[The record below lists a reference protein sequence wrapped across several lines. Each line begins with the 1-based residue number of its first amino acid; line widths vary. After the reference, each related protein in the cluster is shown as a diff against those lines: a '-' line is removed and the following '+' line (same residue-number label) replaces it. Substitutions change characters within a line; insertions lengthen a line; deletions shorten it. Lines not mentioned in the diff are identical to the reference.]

1 MYDWVY
7 IYIFV
12 YQCYQYGN
20 QYTTHVPGSRTDA
33 TGLTEVPPDCTC
45 RAVKDR
51 YIYCIYIY
59 TLYDYMY
66 IYIHYYCITIYNYI

>member
-1 MYDWVY
+1 MYDWV
-7 IYIFV
+7 YIFV

-51 YIYCIYIY
+51 YIYCMYIY
-59 TLYDYMY
+59 TV
-66 IYIHYYCITIYNYI
+66 